1 MSNAQLNALKIDLP
15 KNPRNR
21 SIWPPSWGSATG
33 LAIVQV
39 AQRHN
44 GPLIIITEDTPQANQ
59 LEYEIQFFLNH
70 SDEIP
75 VFPFPDRE
83 TLPYDLFS
91 PHQDIISQRLETL
104 YHLRSLKKGIV
115 IAPAS
120 TLMHRLPP
128 VSYLTG
134 NSLIL
139 DQGQTLDID
148 TMRLQLEQH
157 GYQSVSQ
164 VMEHGEYTTR
174 GSILDIYP
182 MGCPSPFRIEL
193 FDNEI
198 ETIRTF
204 DPETQRSIEKVTQV
218 RTLPAREFPLNK
230 NAIAQFRQRFRDSFT
245 SDPKHSTIYNDVSDG
260 LAPAGIEYYL
270 PLFFNTTA
278 TIFDYLAESTL
289 IITASG
295 LERAADQFRQE
306 THHRYEQRRYDI
318 ERPILEPSQIV
329 LQTNELFTHIKRF
342 CRISL
347 GTTEPTEPDT
357 RLLQCAAPPDLPI
370 NARATQPLTA
380 LLNFIQNFQA
390 GRILIAAET
399 TGRRETLLELLA
411 DHALLPK
418 QYLNWDSFLNGD
430 AALGITVAPLDQGL
444 LLEHPKLAVITEPQL
459 FGEQAMQRRRR
470 KTREHNMETVVRD
483 LAELHHGTPVV
494 HEEHGVGRFIG
505 LQTLEIANLP
515 TEFVTLEY
523 AGNDI
528 LYVPVSS
535 LHLISRYSGAAPEKA
550 PLHRLGN
557 DRWEK
562 AKEKA
567 AKKAL
572 DVAAGLLDIYARR
585 AAQQGYA
592 FSNSSSQYATF
603 AASFPFEETPD
614 QEQAIKAVKSDMLS
628 DKPMDRLICG
638 DVGFGKT
645 EVAMRATFI
654 AANDGMQVAVLVPT
668 TLLAQQHYQ
677 TFRDRFADWPFR
689 VEVLSRFRSKKESDE
704 ILTGLEKGTVDIII
718 GTHKL
723 LQKSVKFKN
732 LGLFIL
738 DEEHRFGVRQKEQLK
753 TIRAN
758 IDVLTLSATPIPRT
772 LNMAVSALRDLSI
785 IATPPSRRLAVKTF
799 VQPWSNATIQEAC
812 LREIKRGGQV
822 FFLHNEVESIGRIV
836 RQLEELI
843 PEAKVQMGH
852 GQMSERE
859 LERVML
865 DFYHHRF
872 NILVCTTII
881 ETGIDIP
888 TANTIIINR
897 ADRFGLAQLY
907 QLRGRV
913 GRSHHKAYA
922 YLLIPNKGGM
932 SKDAEKRLD
941 ALSSIEELGAGFTL
955 AVHDLEIRGA
965 GELLGDEQSGQIQE
979 IGFTLY
985 TELLDRA
992 VSALKKGEQPDLQK
1006 NLDPFAEID
1015 LHIPALIPDDYLP
1028 DVHSRLILY
1037 KRIANSSEQNE
1048 LRELQVEM
1056 IDRFGLLPIEAK
1068 NLFAL
1073 SSLKILARP
1082 LGIKKIDGGSQGG
1095 RILFDANP
1103 NIDPMK
1109 IIKLIQD
1116 QPEKYRFDGENKLRY
1131 ITEQPESH
1139 QRIAAIQELIQHLSP
1154 PNP

>member
-1 MSNAQLNALKIDLP
+1 MSYDQLNTLKINIP
-15 KNPRNR
+15 KDNRNR
-21 SIWPPSWGSATG
+21 STWPPAYGSATG
-33 LAIVQV
+33 LAIVKA
-39 AQRHN
+39 AQRHD
-44 GPLIIITEDTPQANQ
+44 GPLIIITEDTPHANQ
-59 LEYEIQFFLNH
+59 LEYEIQFFLDH

-75 VFPFPDRE
+75 IYSFPDRE

-104 YHLRSLKKGIV
+104 YHLGALKKGIV

-128 VSYLTG
+128 VSYLAA

-139 DQGQTLDID
+139 EQGQILDVEQ
-148 TMRLQLEQH
+148 MRLQLEQH
-157 GYQSVSQ
+157 GYQHVSQ

-182 MGCPSPFRIEL
+182 MGCANPLRIEL

-198 ETIRTF
+198 DTIRTF
-204 DPETQRSIEKVTQV
+204 DPETQRSIEQVSQV
-218 RTLPAREFPLNK
+218 RTLPAREFPLN
-230 NAIAQFRQRFRDSFT
+230 NDAIAQFRQRFRDVFT
-245 SDPKHSTIYNDVSDG
+245 SDPKRSTIYNDVSSG

-270 PLFFNTTA
+270 PLFFDSTA

-295 LERAADQFRQE
+295 LERAADQFRHE
-306 THHRYEQRRYDI
+306 THNRYEQRRYDI
-318 ERPILEPSQIV
+318 ERPILEPSQII
-329 LQTNELFTHIKRF
+329 LQTNELFNQIKRF
-342 CRISL
+342 CRINLS
-347 GTTEPTEPDT
+347 TENDTENKT
-357 RLLQCAAPPDLPI
+357 RLLQCVTPPNLPI
-370 NARATQPLTA
+370 NARATQPLTN
-380 LLNFIQNFQA
+380 LLTFVKDFQG

-399 TGRRETLLELLA
+399 TGRRETLLELLNS
-411 DHALLPK
+411 HALHPK
-418 QYLNWDSFLNGD
+418 HYQNWLDFLNGD
-430 AALGITVAPLDQGL
+430 APLGITVAPLDQGL
-444 LLEHPKLAVITEPQL
+444 LLEKPKLAVITEPQL

-470 KTREHNMETVVRD
+470 KSRNQNMDAVVRD
-483 LAELHHGTPVV
+483 LAELHHGAPVV
-494 HEEHGVGRFIG
+494 HEEHGVGRFVG
-505 LQTLEIANLP
+505 LQILTMDNLS

-523 AGNDI
+523 AGKDK

-567 AKKAL
+567 AKKVL

-592 FSNSSSQYATF
+592 FANSSSQYATF
-603 AASFPFEETPD
+603 ATSFPFEETPD
-614 QEQAIKAVKSDMLS
+614 QKLAIEAVKSDMLS

-654 AANDGMQVAVLVPT
+654 AANDGAQVAILVPT

-677 TFRDRFADWPFR
+677 TFCDRFADWPFR
-689 VEVLSRFRSKKESDE
+689 VEVLSRFRSKKETDT
-704 ILTGLEKGTVDIII
+704 ILAGLENGTVDIVI

-753 TIRAN
+753 SIRAN

-799 VQPWSNATIQEAC
+799 VQPWNDATLQEAC

-822 FFLHNEVESIGRIV
+822 FFLHNEVESIDRIA

-843 PEAKVQMGH
+843 PEAKVRVGH

-888 TANTIIINR
+888 TANTIIINK
-897 ADRFGLAQLY
+897 ANRFGLAQLY

-922 YLLIPNKGGM
+922 YLLVPPKDGM
-932 SKDAEKRLD
+932 TKDAQKRLD
-941 ALSSIEELGAGFTL
+941 ALASIEELGAGFTL

-965 GELLGDEQSGQIQE
+965 GELLGDEQSGQMQE

-992 VSALKKGEQPDLQK
+992 VNALKKGEQPNLEEH
-1006 NLDPFAEID
+1006 LDPFAEID
-1015 LHIPALIPDDYLP
+1015 LNIPALIPDDYLP

-1037 KRIANSSEQNE
+1037 KRIANTSDQNE

-1056 IDRFGLLPIEAK
+1056 IDRFGLLPTAAK
-1068 NLFAL
+1068 NLFAV

-1082 LGIKKIDGGSQGG
+1082 LGIKKVDGGPKGG
-1095 RILFDANP
+1095 RIVFDPNP
-1103 NIDPMK
+1103 NIDPMQ
-1109 IIKLIQD
+1109 IIRLIQK
-1116 QPEKYRFDGENKLRY
+1116 QPEKYKLDGENKLRY
-1131 ITEQPESH
+1131 VIEQPESH
-1139 QRIAAIQELIQHLSP
+1139 QRIAAIQELIQLLSKP
-1154 PNP
+1154 K

>member
-1 MSNAQLNALKIDLP
+1 MSYDQLNALTITIP
-15 KNPRNR
+15 KNNRNR
-21 SIWPPSWGSATG
+21 STWPPAYGSATG
-33 LAIVQV
+33 LAIVKA
-39 AQRHN
+39 AQRHD

-59 LEYEIQFFLNH
+59 LEYEIQFFLDP

-75 VFPFPDRE
+75 IYSFPDRE

-104 YHLRSLKKGIV
+104 YHLGALKKGIV
-115 IAPAS
+115 IAPVS

-128 VSYLTG
+128 VSYLAA

-139 DQGQTLDID
+139 EQGQILDAEQ
-148 TMRLQLEQH
+148 MRSQLEQH
-157 GYQSVSQ
+157 GYQHVSQ

-174 GSILDIYP
+174 GSIMDIYP
-182 MGCPSPFRIEL
+182 MGCVNPLRIEL

-204 DPETQRSIEKVTQV
+204 DPETQRSIDKVTQI

-230 NAIAQFRQRFRDSFT
+230 DAIAQFRQRFRDVFT
-245 SDPKHSTIYNDVSDG
+245 NDPKRSTIYNDVSSG

-270 PLFFNTTA
+270 PLFFDSTA
-278 TIFDYLAESTL
+278 TIFDYLAESAL
-289 IITASG
+289 IITAPE
-295 LERAADQFRQE
+295 LERAADQFRHE
-306 THHRYEQRRYDI
+306 TQNRYEQRRYDI
-318 ERPILEPSQIV
+318 ERPILEPSQII
-329 LQTNELFTHIKRF
+329 LQTNELFNQIKRF
-342 CRISL
+342 RRVNLS
-347 GTTEPTEPDT
+347 TAKDT
-357 RLLQCAAPPDLPI
+357 RNETQLLQCLMPPSLPI
-370 NARATQPLTA
+370 NARATQPLVN
-380 LLNFIQNFQA
+380 LLAFVKDFHE

-399 TGRRETLLELLA
+399 TGRRETLLELLNG
-411 DHALLPK
+411 HALHPK
-418 QYLNWDSFLNGD
+418 QYQNWHHFLEGD
-430 AALGITVAPLDQGL
+430 APLGITVAPLDQGL
-444 LLEHPKLAVITEPQL
+444 LLEQPKLAVITEPQL

-470 KTREHNMETVVRD
+470 KSRNQNRDPVVRD
-483 LAELHHGTPVV
+483 LAELHQGAPVV

-505 LQTLEIANLP
+505 LQILMIDDLS

-523 AGNDI
+523 AGKDK

-567 AKKAL
+567 AKKVL

-603 AASFPFEETPD
+603 STSFPFEETPD
-614 QEQAIKAVKSDMLS
+614 QKLAIEAVKNDMLS

-654 AANDGMQVAVLVPT
+654 AANDGTQVAILVPT

-677 TFRDRFADWPFR
+677 TFCDRFADWPFR
-689 VEVLSRFRSKKESDE
+689 VEVLSRFRSKKETDE
-704 ILTGLEKGTVDIII
+704 ILAGLEKGTVDIVI

-753 TIRAN
+753 AIRAN

-799 VQPWSNATIQEAC
+799 VQPWNDATLQEAC

-822 FFLHNEVESIGRIV
+822 FFLHNEVESIDRMAK
-836 RQLEELI
+836 QLEELI
-843 PEAKVQMGH
+843 PEAKVQVGH

-888 TANTIIINR
+888 TANTIIINK
-897 ADRFGLAQLY
+897 ANRFGLAQLY

-922 YLLIPNKGGM
+922 YLLVPPKGGM
-932 SKDAEKRLD
+932 SKDAQKRLD
-941 ALSSIEELGAGFTL
+941 ALASIEELGAGFTL

-965 GELLGDEQSGQIQE
+965 GELLGDEQSGQMQE

-992 VSALKKGEQPDLQK
+992 VNALKKGEQPRLEER
-1006 NLDPFAEID
+1006 LDPFAEID
-1015 LHIPALIPDDYLP
+1015 LNIPALIPDDYLA

-1037 KRIANSSEQNE
+1037 KRIANTSDQNE

-1056 IDRFGLLPIEAK
+1056 IDRFGLLPTTTK

-1073 SSLKILARP
+1073 SSLKIRARP
-1082 LGIKKIDGGSQGG
+1082 LGIKKIDGGPKGG

-1109 IIKLIQD
+1109 IIRLIQE
-1116 QPEKYRFDGENKLRY
+1116 QPEKYKLDGENKLRY
-1131 ITEQPESH
+1131 VIEQPESH
-1139 QRIAAIQELIQHLSP
+1139 QRIAAIQELIQLLSQAK
-1154 PNP
+1154 